1 MTEHSTS
8 VKQELDAGEQPYR
21 RRNTDNPQPLDNVT
35 RELVR
40 EIIEKRRQERPAQ
53 HRTFIEKLLGED

>member
-1 MTEHSTS
+1 MTKHSTS

-21 RRNTDNPQPLDNVT
+21 RRTTDNPQPLDYMT

-40 EIIEKRRQERPAQ
+40 EIIEKRQQDKPTPKE
-53 HRTFIEKLLGED
+53 TFIQKLLKRD